1 MDWKSRGGH
10 FYRLKNILQTFQYS
24 RDTILLKH
32 LHKTETCQKLNLKHV
47 HVVRHVSQ
55 LFISDLFTVHLK
67 LKTHSVVKQ
76 LIENQNIC
84 LI

>member
-1 MDWKSRGGH
+1 MSEIK
-10 FYRLKNILQTFQYS
+10 LKTC
-24 RDTILLKH
+24 TI
-32 LHKTETCQKLNLKHV
+32 
-47 HVVRHVSQ
+47 VRHVSQ